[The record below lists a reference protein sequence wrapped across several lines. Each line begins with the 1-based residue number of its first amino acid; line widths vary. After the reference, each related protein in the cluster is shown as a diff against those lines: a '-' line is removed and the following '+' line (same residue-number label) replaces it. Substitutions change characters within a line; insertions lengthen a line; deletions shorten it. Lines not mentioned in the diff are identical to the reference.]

1 MALYKE
7 IELEN
12 GVMVNYHRIVTIT
25 KVTNFSVILEIA
37 SYINQSKRE
46 QEIQQIQ
53 SGDEITVYQDTSFLS
68 VDYDETAN
76 ITDWYNYLKTTDKY
90 SGATDI

>member
-1 MALYKE
+1 MALHKA

-12 GVMVNYHRIVTIT
+12 GVIVNYHRIVAIT

-46 QEIQQIQ
+46 QEIQQIE
-53 SGDEITVYQDTSFLS
+53 SGEDITVYQDTSFLS

-76 ITDWYNYLKTTDKY
+76 ITDWYDYLKTTEKY
-90 SGATDI
+90 NGAIDA

>member
-12 GVMVNYHRIVTIT
+12 GVLVNYHRIVAIT
-25 KVTNFSVILEIA
+25 KITNFSVVLEIA
-37 SYINQSKRE
+37 SYINHSKRE
-46 QEIQQIQ
+46 QEIEQMK
-53 SGDEITVYQDTSFLS
+53 SGDEITVYQETSFLS

-76 ITDWYNYLKTTDKY
+76 ITDWYDYLKTTDKY